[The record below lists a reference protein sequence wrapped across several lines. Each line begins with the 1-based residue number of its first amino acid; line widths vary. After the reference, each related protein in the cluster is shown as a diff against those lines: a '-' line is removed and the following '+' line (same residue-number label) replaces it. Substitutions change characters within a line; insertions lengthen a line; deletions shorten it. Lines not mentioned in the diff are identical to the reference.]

1 MYHRTMPDEPAA
13 AARARECA
21 AIPVLFLIRSLDYGG
36 AQRQLI
42 ALARRLDKQR
52 FRVTVATFYDGGELR
67 AELERDPAVR
77 VVSLGKR
84 GRWDVLPFGA
94 RLFGLA
100 RQERPAIL
108 HGYMS
113 VANELCL
120 LLGRLLGAR
129 VVWGLRVS
137 DLDMRN
143 YNWLAGA
150 MFRAG
155 AWLSRWPDLIIANS
169 HAGLRYHASH
179 GYASRAMV
187 VVPNGIDVARFTPD
201 RAAGAAQ
208 RARWGIPPG
217 AILIGQVARLDPM
230 KGHAT
235 FLHAAARVAAQRPQ
249 AHFVCVGAGPEA
261 YAQELKRKASALGLD
276 GRLTWAGATDAPV
289 AACNALDIATLAS
302 RYGEG
307 FANTVGE
314 AMACGVPCVVSDAGD
329 SAWVVGES
337 AQVVPPGDA
346 EALAQ
351 AWLRLADMPAPE
363 REELGLRGRARIT
376 ELFSLEQLA
385 AATAARLGEL
395 VA

>member
-1 MYHRTMPDEPAA
+1 MYRRTMLDEPAA
-13 AARARECA
+13 AAQARERA
-21 AIPVLFLIRSLDYGG
+21 ATPVLFLIRSLDYGG

-42 ALARRLDKQR
+42 ALARTLDKGR

-67 AELERDPAVR
+67 AELARDPAVR

-84 GRWDVLPFGA
+84 GRWDVLPFAA
-94 RLFGLA
+94 RLLRLA
-100 RQERPAIL
+100 WHERPAIV

-113 VANELCL
+113 MANELCL
-120 LLGRLLGAR
+120 LLGKLLGAR

-143 YNWLAGA
+143 YNWLVGA

-179 GYASRAMV
+179 GYAGRAMV

-208 RARWGIPPG
+208 RERWGIPPG
-217 AILIGQVARLDPM
+217 TTLIGQVSRLDPM

-235 FLHAAARVAAQRPQ
+235 FLEAAARLAAQRPQ
-249 AHFVCVGAGPEA
+249 VHFVCVGAGPEA
-261 YAQELKRKASALGLD
+261 YAQELRRMASALGLD
-276 GRLTWAGATDAPV
+276 GRLTWAGATDAPR
-289 AACNALDIATLAS
+289 AAHNALDIATLAS

-329 SAWVVGES
+329 SAWVVGEA
-337 AQVVPPGDA
+337 AQVVPPNDA
-346 EALAQ
+346 AALAQ
-351 AWLRLADMPAPE
+351 AWLGLVDMPVSE
-363 REELGLRGRARIT
+363 REQAGLRGRARIA
-376 ELFSLEQLA
+376 EHFSIEQLA
-385 AATAARLGEL
+385 AATEARLEEL
-395 VA
+395 LA

>member
-1 MYHRTMPDEPAA
+1 MYSRTMPDEPAA
-13 AARARECA
+13 AARARERA

-42 ALARRLDKQR
+42 ALARSLDKQR

-67 AELERDPAVR
+67 AELASDPAVR

-84 GRWDVLPFGA
+84 GRWDVLPFA
-94 RLFGLA
+94 AQLFRLA
-100 RQERPAIL
+100 WQERPAIV

-150 MFRAG
+150 MFRIG

-187 VVPNGIDVARFTPD
+187 VVPNGIDIARFTPD
-201 RAAGAAQ
+201 RVAGAAQ
-208 RARWGIPPG
+208 RECWGIPPG
-217 AILIGQVARLDPM
+217 AILIGQVSRLDPM

-235 FLHAAARVAAQRPQ
+235 FLEAAARLARERPQ
-249 AHFVCVGAGPEA
+249 VHFVCVGAGQES
-261 YAQELKRKASALGLD
+261 YAQELRRTASALGLD
-276 GRLTWAGATDAPV
+276 DRLTWAGATDAPLV
-289 AACNALDIATLAS
+289 AYNALDIATLAS

-307 FANTVGE
+307 FANTIGE
-314 AMACGVPCVVSDAGD
+314 AMACGVPCVATDAGD
-329 SAWVVGES
+329 SAWVVGDA

-346 EALAQ
+346 DALAQ
-351 AWLRLADMPAPE
+351 AWLRLADMPAAE
-363 REELGLRGRARIT
+363 REQVGQCGRARIT
-376 ELFSLEQLA
+376 EHFSVEQLA
-385 AATAARLGEL
+385 AATQTRLEEL
-395 VA
+395 LA